1 MMAEFERFQNMEPAE
16 LVDLANGGDP
26 AAMCFLGITLS
37 EMDEPQ
43 KAVMY
48 VEAAAEKEYPS
59 AEYQLGVWYTLGK
72 NVESDNKKALAYFRR
87 AAEHGDPAGMTQLGL
102 AYARGAG
109 VEMNAALALEWLQK
123 GAAHGDTDTMVLLGR
138 MYENGNIAAKD
149 PVKAFE
155 WYRKAEELDNVEGRF
170 CMGRCMFYGIGTG
183 RSVYDGMTMMLRA
196 ACTGKYPDGELEVA
210 IMLRRGIPELEQD
223 PDPESASIYFRN
235 AAGHGLTEAMFQLAE
250 MHILGEFGNKSDLGE
265 ATKYLRM
272 GAEGGDPRCMMILGT
287 VLEADPTANNLKEA
301 FGYYEKAA
309 EDGVSAA
316 YYKLAEAY
324 FHGRGTDVQKG
335 KAMIQYL
342 KSLYDDVKTDE
353 CLKALRWYLSN
364 ENTPAVSDV
373 TKEKSAETIEDI
385 LGHREDLPG
394 KLQLYAMLSDYYF
407 HSAKPDD
414 LRKAADYQRLANG
427 GKVKPQA
434 PSPAS
439 GSQKKGSFL
448 GRLKNLFGG

>member
-155 WYRKAEELDNVEGRF
+155 WYRKAEELDNRY
-170 CMGRCMFYGIGTG
+170 RT
-183 RSVYDGMTMMLRA
+183 
-196 ACTGKYPDGELEVA
+196 
-210 IMLRRGIPELEQD
+210 
-223 PDPESASIYFRN
+223 FR
-235 AAGHGLTEAMFQLAE
+235 
-250 MHILGEFGNKSDLGE
+250 
-265 ATKYLRM
+265 
-272 GAEGGDPRCMMILGT
+272 
-287 VLEADPTANNLKEA
+287 V
-301 FGYYEKAA
+301 
-309 EDGVSAA
+309 
-316 YYKLAEAY
+316 
-324 FHGRGTDVQKG
+324 
-335 KAMIQYL
+335 
-342 KSLYDDVKTDE
+342 
-353 CLKALRWYLSN
+353 
-364 ENTPAVSDV
+364 
-373 TKEKSAETIEDI
+373 
-385 LGHREDLPG
+385 
-394 KLQLYAMLSDYYF
+394 
-407 HSAKPDD
+407 
-414 LRKAADYQRLANG
+414 
-427 GKVKPQA
+427 
-434 PSPAS
+434 
-439 GSQKKGSFL
+439 
-448 GRLKNLFGG
+448 